1 MPAATAEAGTD
12 YAARFA
18 QLDAW
23 LDEHQALWRAKPFT
37 TVQLPWEADWP
48 ELAAWLRSR
57 TLEQAE
63 AAHNQPQLL
72 DAPEPFASLAR
83 RSIELTE
90 LPQWHNADSFSV
102 PGPLG
107 LSSPCSTTAEYA
119 KVPEL
124 LTRHVPGRKW
134 QQINRFAVCV
144 NQQWQQPTRHWL
156 DWCAGKGHLGR
167 LLAWQG
173 GQPLTCLERD
183 PELNRQGAELGQQ
196 LGITSRHLDADVLQ
210 ESTWRHLR
218 AEHGVVALHA
228 CGQLHMTLLQQV
240 AAQGCSQLALSP
252 CCYNRI
258 DHPDY
263 QPLSATARAGRLSL
277 TRDDLGLPLQES
289 ITAGQR
295 VRRLRDQSM
304 AWRLA
309 FDLWQR
315 QARGVDRYLSTPP
328 RPESALNAG
337 IAAFCR
343 DLAAHHQ
350 LQLAEPDSWRE
361 LEQRGWQRLA
371 QVRNLELLRGLFR
384 RPLEIWLLLDRALF
398 LNECGYQVR
407 IGEFCEQQLTPRNL
421 LLLAERPDTQITPTL

>member
-12 YAARFA
+12 YAARFS

-23 LDEHQALWRAKPFT
+23 LHQHQALWRAKPFT
-37 TVQLPWEADWP
+37 TPQLPWEADWP
-48 ELAAWLRSR
+48 ELATWLRGR

-90 LPQWHNADSFSV
+90 LPQWHDADSFSV
-102 PGPLG
+102 PGRPLG
-107 LSSPCSTTAEYA
+107 LSSACSTTS
-119 KVPEL
+119 KSHVVEL
-124 LTRHVPGRKW
+124 LSRHIPGRKW
-134 QQINRFAVCV
+134 QQITRFAACV
-144 NQQWQQPTRHWL
+144 RLGWQEPTQHWL

-183 PELNRQGAELGQQ
+183 AALNRQGAELGRQ
-196 LGITSRHLDADVLQ
+196 LGVASQHLDADVLEAYAWQ
-210 ESTWRHLR
+210 QLQP
-218 AEHGVVALHA
+218 EHSIVALHA
-228 CGQLHMTLLQQV
+228 CGQLHMTLLQQAV
-240 AAQGCSQLALSP
+240 AQGCAQLAVSP

-258 DHPDY
+258 DSAEY
-263 QPLSATARAGRLSL
+263 RPLSSIARAGQLRL

-309 FDLWQR
+309 FDIWQR
-315 QARGVDRYLSTPP
+315 QARGIDRYLPTPS
-328 RPESALNAG
+328 RPQSALGQG
-337 IAAFCR
+337 IAHFCR

-350 LQLAEPDSWRE
+350 LQLREPDSWE
-361 LEQRGWQRLA
+361 QLEEQGWQRLA
-371 QVRNLELLRGLFR
+371 QVRNLELLPGLFR
-384 RPLEIWLLLDRALF
+384 RPLEVWLLLDRALY
-398 LNECGYQVR
+398 LEQMGYQVR
-407 IGEFCEQQLTPRNL
+407 LGQFCEYQLTPRNL
-421 LLLAERPDTQITPTL
+421 LLVAERCSAQTAPTL

>member
-1 MPAATAEAGTD
+1 MPVATAEAGAD

-37 TVQLPWEADWP
+37 SPQLPWEAGWP

-63 AAHNQPQLL
+63 AAHNQPHAL

-83 RSIELTE
+83 RAIELTR
-90 LPQWHNADSFSV
+90 LPQWHLSAES
-102 PGPLG
+102 LAG
-107 LSSPCSTTAEYA
+107 LSSPRSTTDDHNRL
-119 KVPEL
+119 PEL
-124 LTRHVPGRKW
+124 LTRHIPGRKW
-134 QQINRFAVCV
+134 QQISHFAACV
-144 NQQWQQPTRHWL
+144 HQQWHQPTRHWL

-173 GQPLTCLERD
+173 GQQLTCLERD
-183 PELNRQGAELGQQ
+183 PELNRQGAELGRQ
-196 LGITSRHLDADVLQ
+196 LGIASQHLDADVLQ
-210 ESTWRHLR
+210 QSSWRHLR
-218 AEHGVVALHA
+218 PEHGVVALHA
-228 CGQLHMTLLQQV
+228 CGQLHMTLLQQ
-240 AAQGCSQLALSP
+240 AAARGCSQLALSP

-258 DHPDY
+258 EQTDY
-263 QPLSATARAGRLSL
+263 QPLSAIARAGRLRLS
-277 TRDDLGLPLQES
+277 RDDLGLPLQES

-315 QARGVDRYLSTPP
+315 QARGVDSYLPTPP

-350 LQLAEPDSWRE
+350 LPLPEPDSWQE
-361 LEQRGWQRLA
+361 LEHQGWQRLA

-398 LNECGYQVR
+398 LQESDYQVR
-407 IGEFCEQQLTPRNL
+407 LGEFCEHQLTPRNL
-421 LLLAERPDTQITPTL
+421 LLIAEKPDTQITPTL